1 MVKFLDTQGVSAEL
15 SQTIKN
21 ANQRLVIVS
30 PYLQVSHHIQ
40 QLLADTSVP
49 VSLVCRQEQ
58 LKESDR
64 WIENL
69 PSVKVY
75 FHKDLHAK
83 CYLNEEQAILTSM
96 NLYQFSQENNLEM
109 GLLVSRRDQE
119 MPLYEDIRKEADR
132 FIRISKVIL
141 EIAKPQPA
149 PASKAHPA
157 PKPAS
162 SKPAP
167 TSGIPFAYSS
177 GITRPVPQPAPS
189 KPAPTSGIPKTGF
202 CIRCKTTVPADPGKP
217 YCTSCYRSWN
227 RYKNDEYEE
236 KYCHICGNEN
246 SSTMAKPLCL
256 SCHRT
261 YKDILVTDDIDDLPF

>member
-30 PYLQVSHHIQ
+30 PYLQVSDHIQ

-69 PSVKVY
+69 PSIKVY

-109 GLLVSRRDQE
+109 GLLVSRRGQE
-119 MPLYEDIRKEADR
+119 MPLYEDIRKETDR

-141 EIAKPQPA
+141 EVAKPKPT
-149 PASKAHPA
+149 PASKAR
-157 PKPAS
+157 PAS
-162 SKPAP
+162 KP
-167 TSGIPFAYSS
+167 I
-177 GITRPVPQPAPS
+177 PS
-189 KPAPTSGIPKTGF
+189 KPAPTSGIPKVGF
-202 CIRCKTTVPADPGKP
+202 CIRDKASIPANPIKP
-217 YCTSCYRSWN
+217 YCDRCFRSWN
-227 RYKNDEYEE
+227 RYKDPEYEE
-236 KYCHICGNEN
+236 KHCHICGKEYD
-246 SSTMAKPLCL
+246 STMVKPLCL
-256 SCHRT
+256 PCYRRH
-261 YKDILVTDDIDDLPF
+261 KDDFEFAI

>member
-1 MVKFLDTQGVSAEL
+1 MAEFLDTQGVSAGL

-21 ANQRLVIVS
+21 ANERLVIIS

-40 QLLADTSVP
+40 QLLADTNVP

-109 GLLVSRRDQE
+109 GLLVSRRGQE

-132 FIRISKVIL
+132 FIRVSKVIL
-141 EIAKPQPA
+141 EVAKPKPA
-149 PASKAHPA
+149 PASKARPA
-157 PKPAS
+157 PKPAQ
-162 SKPAP
+162 SKPAA
-167 TSGIPFAYSS
+167 TL
-177 GITRPVPQPAPS
+177 
-189 KPAPTSGIPKTGF
+189 GIPKVGF
-202 CIRCKTTVPADPGKP
+202 CIRDKEAVPANPVKP
-217 YCTSCYRSWN
+217 YCERCYRSWN
-227 RYKNDEYEE
+227 RYKDPEYEE
-236 KYCHICGNEN
+236 KYCHICGKEN
-246 SSTMAKPLCL
+246 DSTMVKPLCL
-256 SCHRT
+256 PCYRKH
-261 YKDILVTDDIDDLPF
+261 KDDFEFAL

>member
-1 MVKFLDTQGVSAEL
+1 MAEFLDTQGVSAGL

-21 ANQRLVIVS
+21 ANERLVIIS

-40 QLLADTSVP
+40 QLLADTNVP

-109 GLLVSRRDQE
+109 GLLVSRRGQE

-141 EIAKPQPA
+141 EVAK
-149 PASKAHPA
+149 
-157 PKPAS
+157 PKPAPI
-162 SKPAP
+162 KPSP
-167 TSGIPFAYSS
+167 TL
-177 GITRPVPQPAPS
+177 
-189 KPAPTSGIPKTGF
+189 GIPKVGF
-202 CIRCKTTVPADPGKP
+202 CIRDKEAVPANPIKP
-217 YCTSCYRSWN
+217 YCERCYRSWN
-227 RYKNDEYEE
+227 RYKDPEYEE
-236 KYCHICGNEN
+236 KHCHICGKEN
-246 SSTMAKPLCL
+246 DSTMVKPLCL
-256 SCHRT
+256 PCYRQ
-261 YKDILVTDDIDDLPF
+261 YKDHFEFAL